1 VPLFIGI
8 FSLLLFIFQPDV
20 LNNIPYKNEEII
32 FDGIVDEWEDL
43 PGFSFEDTLSSFK
56 TIPEIDLYKTYPHG
70 FAFNQ
75 LKKPISRNK
84 VIVKAFWNL
93 KYLNLAFLVFD
104 EHLFAQAESTPDKP
118 RLHLNDGIEI
128 YIDSKDDDGLKM
140 NTNDYQFIVDLKNR
154 TQVFRGDRR
163 YILSDTVAVPKDY
176 DQNILFKSN
185 VKYTGSVNN
194 PSDRDSLYLVEVS
207 IPFAAIGIELHE
219 GISMRMDLCCN
230 DIDYSMDKGIIVEYA
245 STIMWSFDLNGY
257 SDFGYPKY
265 WNRIRL
271 TGGPGFLERLTEK
284 YKDYWIWIYLFTIG
298 FTIITISFLLIKV
311 RRAQRIPL
319 QSEME
324 NSKIV
329 FITIED
335 KEKNQLSHN
344 QALLR
349 KAVMFISNNKNKP
362 INSESVA
369 EAIGISLRQFQR
381 LTREEL
387 NSTPTNFIYIVKLK
401 LAEEFLTKRQGNITE
416 AAYEFG
422 FTDLSHFSRL
432 FKNHFGISPS
442 DYLKRNPGRQ

>member
-1 VPLFIGI
+1 MLIGV
-8 FSLLLFIFQPDV
+8 FSLLLFISQPDV

-43 PGFSFEDTLSSFK
+43 QEFYFADTLSSFK
-56 TIPEIDLYKTYPHG
+56 TIPEINLYKTYPHG
-70 FAFNQ
+70 FSFEQ
-75 LKKPISRNK
+75 LKKPLSRNK

-93 KYLNLAFLVFD
+93 KYLNLVFKVFD

-163 YILSDTVAVPKDY
+163 YILADTVAVPKDY
-176 DQNILFKSN
+176 DQNVLFKSN
-185 VKYTGSVNN
+185 VKYFGSINN
-194 PSDRDSLYLVEVS
+194 ATDKDSFYVVEVS
-207 IPFAAIGIELHE
+207 IPFAAIGVEPHE
-219 GISMRMDLCCN
+219 GILMRIDFCCN
-230 DIDYSMDKGIIVEYA
+230 DIDYPQDQGVFVEYA
-245 STIMWSFDLNGY
+245 STIMWSFDWSGY

-265 WNRIRL
+265 WKRVGF
-271 TGGPGFLERLTEK
+271 TGSPDFLERLTER
-284 YKDYWIWIYLFTIG
+284 YKAYWIWIYLFTIG

-311 RRAQRIPL
+311 RRAQKIPFK
-319 QSEME
+319 SETE

-329 FITIED
+329 FVPFQD
-335 KEKNQLSHN
+335 QGKNHLSRN
-344 QALLR
+344 QVLLQ
-349 KAVMFISNNKNKP
+349 KATKFISENKNRP
-362 INSESVA
+362 LHSELVA
-369 EAIGISLRQFQR
+369 GAIGISLRQFQR

-387 NSTPTNFIYIVKLK
+387 NSTPTNFIYLVKLK
-401 LAEEFLTKRQGNITE
+401 LAEEFITSRQGNITE

-432 FKNHFGISPS
+432 FKNHFGLSPS
-442 DYLKRNPGRQ
+442 DYLKQNPNKQ